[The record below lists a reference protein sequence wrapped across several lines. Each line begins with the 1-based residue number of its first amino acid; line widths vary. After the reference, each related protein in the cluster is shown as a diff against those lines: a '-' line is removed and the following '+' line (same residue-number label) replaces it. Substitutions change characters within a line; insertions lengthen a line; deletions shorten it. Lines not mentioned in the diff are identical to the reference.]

1 MTKFYYDRDGNRV
14 ARHLAVGAD
23 GIVKSGF
30 SVAVGV
36 MAADSVA
43 PSAIIVRDTP
53 PTAGETA
60 EDAAFAKYAAR
71 HNRAPRDADKAP
83 TVPATDE
90 QAAFEAYASRFTAR
104 KDA

>member
-36 MAADSVA
+36 MAADSAA

-53 PTAGETA
+53 LTDGEQAEAKAFAAYVARMGGKPRDEADNAPLATAND
-60 EDAAFAKYAAR
+60 EDAAYS
-71 HNRAPRDADKAP
+71 
-83 TVPATDE
+83 
-90 QAAFEAYASRFTAR
+90 AYAKRYSRKGA
-104 KDA
+104 